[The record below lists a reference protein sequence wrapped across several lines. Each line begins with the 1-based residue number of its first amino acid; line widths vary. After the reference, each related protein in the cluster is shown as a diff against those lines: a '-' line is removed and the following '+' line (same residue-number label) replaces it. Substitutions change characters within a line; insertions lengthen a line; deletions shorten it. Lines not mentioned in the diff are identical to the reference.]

1 MLMLRAIWW
10 QQISVKRDKN
20 FFLWSFSKRSTKTR
34 LMESICCLS
43 LTETFLFFSLTAD
56 HFHSEVSA
64 EAPGREV
71 QL

>member
-1 MLMLRAIWW
+1 MLSEDTADGINLLF
-10 QQISVKRDKN
+10 VTEGN
-20 FFLWSFSKRSTKTR
+20 FS
-34 LMESICCLS
+34 
-43 LTETFLFFSLTAD
+43 LFFFLTAD